1 MLAEVEKM
9 EKRQGEKDRKR
20 KMEGEKWKIR
30 CGRLLEDRS
39 IGRLLVSR

>member
-20 KMEGEKWKIR
+20 KMEGEKWKEKN
-30 CGRLLEDRS
+30 GRYDAVDCWRTEA
-39 IGRLLVSR
+39 